1 MVLTNS
7 IFKAFLEC
15 PARALAVYRPRI
27 MEDSSIAPE
36 WEDKGSESMACGSL
50 VDAIVTRGLK
60 VEENDKTSVAE
71 LALHLKSS
79 YDDGT
84 KNSEWL
90 LNKGGTFSA
99 EAKKAIR
106 AAKRLMEDPAMVDLL
121 HFPKALTQARLRFKL
136 FDDVYWEGDIDILS
150 WEEGTMRY
158 HIVDLKAPAK
168 IEDSWIMSKGKNVKV
183 SWYDAWQYWFQLAGY
198 AYGLGHAEGATLN
211 GMDKDIGEHQSELIA
226 KTGLVYA
233 TRTDIPRIGYVPI
246 ANHWQL
252 WERAVLGRADGQ
264 QWSKAETMVNIV
276 KGLVEAPGCGKCD
289 YCSSKSHV
297 TITEPDQEPVFDDI
311 FGLNV

>member
-15 PARALAVYRPRI
+15 PARALAIYRPRI

-50 VDAIVTRGLK
+50 VDAIVTRGLN
-60 VEENDKTSVAE
+60 VEENGKTSVAE

-84 KNSEWL
+84 KNAEWL
-90 LNKGGTFSA
+90 LNKGGTFSS

-121 HFPKALTQARLRFKL
+121 HFTKAVTQARLRFKL
-136 FDDVYWEGDIDILS
+136 FDDVYWEGDIDILTCDD
-150 WEEGTMRY
+150 EAKRY
-158 HIVDLKAPAK
+158 HIVDLKSPAK
-168 IEDSWIMSKGKNVKV
+168 IEDSWITSGGKNVKV
-183 SWYDAWQYWFQLAGY
+183 AWYDAWQYWFQLAGY
-198 AYGLGHAEGATLN
+198 AYGLEHAEGATLN
-211 GMDKDIGEHQSELIA
+211 GKEIGDYQCELTA

-264 QWSKAETMVNIV
+264 QWSKSETMVNIV
-276 KGLVEAPGCGKCD
+276 KGLVEAPVCGKCD
-289 YCSSKSHV
+289 YCASKSHV
-297 TITEPDQEPVFDDI
+297 TITEPEQEPVFDDI